1 MVGKDDRSIEGPEYL
16 TTLATESLHL
26 WSSTLPADAT
36 IRLINISEN
45 ATFLVEGKDFRSV
58 LRLHR
63 PNYHTR
69 KAIESEIA
77 WLRAIQADRGVV
89 VTPGVIAGSNGK
101 VVQEWKD
108 RFLVL
113 FTFLSGHH
121 PEDET
126 TTMTINGDVKM
137 INPSLY
143 ESLGEIAART
153 HMHSVSWTEKRP
165 PDFERPVWDTET
177 LLTSS
182 KPTWGHWRDAPGMP
196 QNAAIL
202 QRAQDVIVRRL
213 QVFGKSPD
221 RFGLI
226 HADMRLANLL
236 VDNDDTPPRLI
247 DFDDCG
253 MGWFLYDFAAGIS
266 FMEDHPQ
273 VPELQEAWV
282 RGYRKIRPLSET
294 EVKEMGTFVMLRR
307 LALCAWIGSHGEV
320 DIAQDLAPRFLPM
333 TETLA
338 REYLARFDVDCT
350 QDHRIL

>member
-1 MVGKDDRSIEGPEYL
+1 
-16 TTLATESLHL
+16 
-26 WSSTLPADAT
+26 
-36 IRLINISEN
+36 
-45 ATFLVEGKDFRSV
+45 
-58 LRLHR
+58 
-63 PNYHTR
+63 
-69 KAIESEIA
+69 
-77 WLRAIQADRGVV
+77 
-89 VTPGVIAGSNGK
+89 
-101 VVQEWKD
+101 
-108 RFLVL
+108 
-113 FTFLSGHH
+113 
-121 PEDET
+121 
-126 TTMTINGDVKM
+126 M

-273 VPELQEAWV
+273 VPDLQEAWV

-350 QDHRIL
+350 QDHRSL